1 MSLPAIL
8 LVDDDPDYL
17 EIARRALRLERLDV
31 EVLAA
36 RDGTDALRILGLA
49 GPANGVTPPNLVVA
63 FVDLDMPGLDGWDV
77 LRRVRADDRLRR
89 LPVVIVSSSPRSEDV
104 RRSYD
109 LGANSYV
116 VKRYDPAGPGRYLAR
131 AARYWL
137 ELNCVGSGPIRRT
150 A

>member
-1 MSLPAIL
+1 MSPPAIL

-36 RDGTDALRILGLA
+36 RDGADALRILGLA
-49 GPANGVTPPNLVVA
+49 GSGNGATPANLVVA
-63 FVDLDMPGLDGWDV
+63 FLDLDMPGLDGWDV
-77 LRRVRADDRLRR
+77 LRRVRADARLRL
-89 LPVVIVSSSPRSEDV
+89 LPVVIVSSSPRIEDV

-116 VKRYDPAGPGRYLAR
+116 VKCYDPAGPGRYLAR

-137 ELNCVGSGPIRRT
+137 ELNCAGPWHTWRT

>member
-1 MSLPAIL
+1 MSPPAIL

-36 RDGTDALRILGLA
+36 RTGADALRILGLDGRDSGSA
-49 GPANGVTPPNLVVA
+49 PPNLVVA
-63 FVDLDMPGLDGWDV
+63 FVDLDMPDLDGWDV
-77 LRRVRADDRLRR
+77 LRRVRADERLRR
-89 LPVVIVSSSPRSEDV
+89 LPVVIVSSSPRPEDV

-116 VKRYDPAGPGRYLAR
+116 VKR
-131 AARYWL
+131 
-137 ELNCVGSGPIRRT
+137 
-150 A
+150 